1 MIEAGMEPA
10 PPDWPKAGDEIRA
23 QNFGPFARE
32 ALARYA
38 AVSGDDN
45 PLHLDPEAARAAGLA
60 GPPVHG
66 MLMLSCFEPLIM
78 RWRRDLFI
86 ARLSGKFLRP
96 VLAGEGIR
104 VSGRVMRRR
113 DVPRPELT
121 LRLIARAQN
130 NDLAILGEAAVW
142 YKIPGPLS

>member
-23 QNFGPFARE
+23 QHFGPFGRE

-45 PLHLDPEAARAAGLA
+45 PLHFDPNAARAAGLA

-66 MLMLSCFEPLIM
+66 MLLLSCFEPLIM

-86 ARLSGKFLRP
+86 ARLSARFLRP
-96 VLAGEGIR
+96 VLAGNGIR

-113 DVPRPELT
+113 DVPRPELI

>member
-1 MIEAGMEPA
+1 MIEAGMAPA

-23 QNFGPFARE
+23 QDFGPFGRE
-32 ALARYA
+32 AIARYA

-45 PLHLDPEAARAAGLA
+45 PLHLDPNAARAAGLA
-60 GPPVHG
+60 RPPVHG
-66 MLMLSCFEPLIM
+66 MLLPPCFEPLIM

-96 VLAGEGIR
+96 VLAGERIR

-113 DVPRPELT
+113 DFPRPEL
-121 LRLIARAQN
+121 
-130 NDLAILGEAAVW
+130 
-142 YKIPGPLS
+142 

>member
-1 MIEAGMEPA
+1 MIEAGMELA
-10 PPDWPKAGDEIRA
+10 PPDWPRSGDVIRA
-23 QNFGPFARE
+23 QDFGPFAQA

-45 PLHLDPEAARAAGLA
+45 PLHLDLNAARAAGLA
-60 GPPVHG
+60 GTPVHG
-66 MLMLSCFEPLIM
+66 MLTFSCFEPLIM

-142 YKIPGPLS
+142 YKTPGPLS

>member
-1 MIEAGMEPA
+1 MIEAGIELA
-10 PPDWPKAGDEIRA
+10 PPDWPEAGDEIRA
-23 QNFGPFARE
+23 QNFGPFMRE
-32 ALARYA
+32 ALVRYA

-45 PLHLDPEAARAAGLA
+45 PLHLEPKAASAAGLA
-60 GPPVHG
+60 GTPVHG
-66 MLMLSCFEPLIM
+66 MLMFSCFEPLIM

-113 DVPRPELT
+113 DGSRPELI

-130 NDLAILGEAAVW
+130 NDLAIVGEATVL

>member
-1 MIEAGMEPA
+1 MIEAGMELA

-23 QNFGPFARE
+23 QDFGPFAPE
-32 ALARYA
+32 ALAHYA
-38 AVSGDDN
+38 AVSGDEN
-45 PLHLDPEAARAAGLA
+45 PLHLEPNAARAAGLA
-60 GPPVHG
+60 GLPVHG
-66 MLMLSCFEPLIM
+66 MLMFSCFEPWIM

-96 VLAGEGIR
+96 VLAGEGIS

-113 DVPRPELT
+113 DVARPELT

-130 NDLAILGEAAVW
+130 NDLA
-142 YKIPGPLS
+142 

>member
-1 MIEAGMEPA
+1 MIEAGVELP
-10 PPDWPKAGDEIRA
+10 PPDWPRSGDEIRA
-23 QNFGPFARE
+23 QSFGPFAGE
-32 ALARYA
+32 AVARYA

-45 PLHLDPEAARAAGLA
+45 PLHLDPNAARAAGLP

-66 MLMLSCFEPLIM
+66 MLILACC
-78 RWRRDLFI
+78 DLFI

-104 VSGRVMRRR
+104 LSGRVVRRR

-121 LRLIARAQN
+121 LRLVARAQN
-130 NDLAILGEAAVW
+130 NDLAILGEATVL
-142 YKIPGPLS
+142 YKG